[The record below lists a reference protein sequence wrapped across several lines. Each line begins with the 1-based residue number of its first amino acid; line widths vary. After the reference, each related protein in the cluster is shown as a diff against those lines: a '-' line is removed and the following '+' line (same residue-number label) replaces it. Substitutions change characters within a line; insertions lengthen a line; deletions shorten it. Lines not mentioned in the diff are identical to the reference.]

1 MYAFR
6 ACVSFGEKERSF
18 GNVAKSQMVTNS
30 KNTIWGWKKL
40 IGRQYNDPQVQQ
52 QKQVLPYE
60 IVNGPNGAVGLQ
72 VCMYLYII

>member
-1 MYAFR
+1 
-6 ACVSFGEKERSF
+6 
-18 GNVAKSQMVTNS
+18 MVTNS